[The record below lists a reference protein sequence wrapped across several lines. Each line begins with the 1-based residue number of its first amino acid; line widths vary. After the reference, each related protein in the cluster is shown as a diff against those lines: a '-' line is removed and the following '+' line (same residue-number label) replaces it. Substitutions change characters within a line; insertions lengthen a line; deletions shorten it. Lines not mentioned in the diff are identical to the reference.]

1 MSLEASSRM
10 KERGR
15 KRLPSESIGCQ
26 CFTQPVEQGRETKHR
41 LSPQEKRIR
50 EEKEK
55 AFGLLPNPVVCLIP
69 GVFLPLVPW
78 NIPEATEK
86 ASFQPQIAE
95 SIFVA

>member
-55 AFGLLPNPVVCLIP
+55 CL
-69 GVFLPLVPW
+69 W
-78 NIPEATEK
+78 A
-86 ASFQPQIAE
+86 AS
-95 SIFVA
+95 

>member
-1 MSLEASSRM
+1 MFYPTCGAGKGNKTQTKPTGE
-10 KERGR
+10 EDQRGR
-15 KRLPSESIGCQ
+15 KRS
-26 CFTQPVEQGRETKHR
+26 
-41 LSPQEKRIR
+41 
-50 EEKEK
+50 
-55 AFGLLPNPVVCLIP
+55 AFGLLPDSVVCLIP